1 MLAHRREDWEVGV
14 PDPHSTTAVQRRSN
28 YPVAIFC
35 PKAQRDIFMPNNTAA
50 DRNTRA
56 IAWLRIAVGIL
67 FLLFGEYKVFGTHFV
82 FGGGFQSWIELFLK
96 EHSAYPFTV
105 PILRGLVLRHAVP
118 IALVVAYGELAI
130 GLSLVFGVLVRA
142 ASVCG
147 FFYMLALLFASNFP
161 GPDVALWE
169 YFGAALNHLVLA
181 FCFAA
186 FLLGDPTRV
195 LSILPHVRRI
205 AHRGDSGRM

>member
-1 MLAHRREDWEVGV
+1 M
-14 PDPHSTTAVQRRSN
+14 PDRAAT
-28 YPVAIFC
+28 
-35 PKAQRDIFMPNNTAA
+35 A

-67 FLLFGEYKVFGTHFV
+67 FIVFGEYKVFGTRFI

-96 EHSAYPFTV
+96 EGSAYPFTV
-105 PILRGLVLRHAVP
+105 PVLRDVVLRHAVP
-118 IALVVAYGELAI
+118 FAVVVAYGELAI

-142 ASVCG
+142 ASICG
-147 FFYMLALLFASNFP
+147 FFYMLVLLFASNYP
-161 GPDVALWE
+161 GPGAAFWE

-195 LSILPHVRRI
+195 LSILPYIRRI
-205 AHRGDSGRM
+205 AHRGDSDRM